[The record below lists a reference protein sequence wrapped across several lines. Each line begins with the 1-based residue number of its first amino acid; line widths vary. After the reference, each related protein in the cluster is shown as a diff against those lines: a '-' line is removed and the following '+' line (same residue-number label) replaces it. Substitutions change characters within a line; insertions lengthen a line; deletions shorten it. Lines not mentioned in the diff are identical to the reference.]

1 MHGPQTVTNGEAQKP
16 TQRMALALRLPT
28 SNRHG
33 MGSIMFGKLVAVTV
47 ALVVCSVQA
56 APQKRL
62 IGGPALGTAESQAVI
77 LAQDHNHDPSGAYN
91 YRYETSNGISA
102 QQTSYDGANAAGE
115 YSYTGPDGVLYRVAY
130 NADTYGFQP
139 QGAHLPVEPPVP
151 PHVLKSLEDIR
162 ANPPRDQEFNLAALD
177 AQIAR
182 LRATLG

>member
-1 MHGPQTVTNGEAQKP
+1 LSKP
-16 TQRMALALRLPT
+16 FQPKPPCVACDLKMFSKLITLAA
-28 SNRHG
+28 
-33 MGSIMFGKLVAVTV
+33 LVAC
-47 ALVVCSVQA
+47 ALA

-62 IGGPALGTAESQAVI
+62 GVPLVGTAESQAVI
-77 LAQDHNHDPSGAYN
+77 LAQEHNHEPSGAYN
-91 YRYETSNGISA
+91 YRYETSNGIAA
-102 QQTSYDGANAAGE
+102 QQTSYDGANAVGE

-151 PHVLKSLEDIR
+151 DHVLKGLEQIR
-162 ANPPRDQEFNLAALD
+162 ANPPRDPEFNLAALD

>member
-1 MHGPQTVTNGEAQKP
+1 MFSKLIVVSAA
-16 TQRMALALRLPT
+16 ALLA
-28 SNRHG
+28 
-33 MGSIMFGKLVAVTV
+33 A
-47 ALVVCSVQA
+47 CSMVGG
-56 APQKRL
+56 APQKRVTPL
-62 IGGPALGTAESQAVI
+62 LGGGGGAESQAVI
-77 LAQDHNHDPSGAYN
+77 LSQDHNHDPSGAYN

-130 NADTYGFQP
+130 NADTFGFQP

-151 PHVLKSLEDIR
+151 DHVLKSLEQIR
-162 ANPPRDQEFNLAALD
+162 ASPPRDPEFNLAALD

>member
-1 MHGPQTVTNGEAQKP
+1 MFSKLIVVSVA
-16 TQRMALALRLPT
+16 ALLAAC
-28 SNRHG
+28 G
-33 MGSIMFGKLVAVTV
+33 LVGG
-47 ALVVCSVQA
+47 
-56 APQKRL
+56 APQKRVTPL
-62 IGGPALGTAESQAVI
+62 LGGGAESQAVI
-77 LAQDHNHDPSGAYN
+77 LAQDYNHDPSGAYN

-130 NADTYGFQP
+130 NADSYGFQP

-151 PHVLKSLEDIR
+151 DHVLKSLEEIR
-162 ANPPRDQEFNLAALD
+162 ANPPRDPEFNLAALD